1 MLIFSAH
8 SVLHEDGEV
17 YVSLCKGQ
25 GGTPVDQPR
34 EWHDTW
40 QVVAMAACANL
51 ILNKLIPFS
60 MDVFPQYSNTGFRY
74 NIPLLK
80 NNGPEAIYFTF
91 LPSHSRCNASLYFIL
106 IANYYIIECWTH
118 FQTRS
123 KY

>member
-60 MDVFPQYSNTGFRY
+60 MDVFPQYTNTGFRY
-74 NIPLLK
+74 NFTTLQNTALK
-80 NNGPEAIYFTF
+80 GIYFIF
-91 LPSHSRCNASLYFIL
+91 LATYSRCNSSLYFIL
-106 IANYYIIECWTH
+106 IATYYEALH
-118 FQTRS
+118 SFPN
-123 KY
+123 